1 MLFRGYICVI
11 NCNFMERT
19 AYEALLNW
27 KNNPR
32 RKPLVIKGARQV
44 GKTWLMKEFGKNE
57 FESVAY
63 INFEKV
69 TQLADLFESDF
80 DVQRIL
86 RSIQLVTNIIPQVG
100 KTLIIF
106 DEIQSVKRGLL
117 ALKYFYEDVPQY
129 HIIAA
134 GSLLGLS
141 IHKEDSFP
149 VGKVDFLNIYP
160 LSFAEFLNAMG
171 KTALLDT
178 LKSKDWPL
186 IKAFKGQYID
196 LLKQYYYVG
205 GMPEVVDSYIRNS
218 DYKDVRKIQNSILE
232 SYESDFSKHPPLD
245 IIPRIKLVWNAVP
258 SQLAKENRKFIFGAV
273 KSGGRAKEFE
283 VAIMWLQDA
292 GLIYKINRVSNASIP
307 LGGFEDFKAF
317 KLFLVDIGLLGAMS
331 GLDAKTLIDGNE
343 IFGQYKGAL
352 TEQYVLQQFKS
363 IEDLVAFY
371 WTPEEG
377 IAEIDFLIQISGL
390 VIPIEVK
397 ANENLKAKSLRS
409 FRDKYKPKVSVR
421 TSMSDYRVEPT
432 MTNIPLYAIGQLNEI
447 ITELTGN

>member
-1 MLFRGYICVI
+1 MI

-292 GLIYKINRVSNASIP
+292 GLIYKVNRVSNASIP
-307 LGGFEDFKAF
+307 LGGFEDFNAF

-421 TSMSDYRVEPT
+421 TSMSDYREEPT

-447 ITELTGN
+447 IKELTGN